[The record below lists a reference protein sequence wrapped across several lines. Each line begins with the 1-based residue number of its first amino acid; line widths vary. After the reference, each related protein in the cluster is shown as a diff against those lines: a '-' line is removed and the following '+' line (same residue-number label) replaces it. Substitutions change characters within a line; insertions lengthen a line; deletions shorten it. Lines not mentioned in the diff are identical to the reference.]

1 MHMSDKNDQPARR
14 SELGQD
20 VIVIEGLRVPAEIG
34 ILDSEKGRR
43 QTVCFDI
50 EILTVPGYREI
61 VRETGNFI
69 SYAEPVAFIED
80 KASSGGHVD
89 LVEDWAETVA
99 EFVLAH
105 PLAQQVSVKV
115 TKPDIF
121 DNVAGAGIRITRTR
135 T

>member
-1 MHMSDKNDQPARR
+1 MSDKNDQPIRPI
-14 SELGQD
+14 EHGQD

-34 ILDSEKGRR
+34 ILDSEKGRS

-121 DNVAGAGIRITRTR
+121 DNVAGAGIRITRIR
-135 T
+135 A

>member
-1 MHMSDKNDQPARR
+1 MSDKNDQPARR